1 MMVVRGLRLTMRT
14 LNGRI
19 DRALDSRIAFSQS
32 KGGCGIHEEGRF
44 PSRTG
49 YSHAS

>member
-1 MMVVRGLRLTMRT
+1 MMVVCCSLLTMQT
-14 LNGRI
+14 LDERI
-19 DRALDSRIAFSQS
+19 DRALDSRIAFSRS

>member
-1 MMVVRGLRLTMRT
+1 MMVVRCLLLTMRI
-14 LNGRI
+14 LDERI
-19 DRALDSRIAFSQS
+19 DRAPDLRIAFSRS